1 MFHTARSC
9 AQAMLLAAG
18 TAGFVALGAGIA
30 GADTLG
36 GVTDGLPLGDLGN
49 QVPTALTEGVA
60 TPIGDLVQVQPGEIS
75 ARPDVQHQSGTSTD
89 TAGHVVGDGVSAE
102 TPIEVGEE
110 NATELGPL
118 ALDGATETLPLTEA
132 AGGSPVG
139 GAVDPLSGLLGGTGL
154 LDALPL
160 GGGGQTLPLNHSEPP
175 LDLGHHA
182 SVVEDTAGEL
192 GNRVKNGVQETD
204 PHLVG
209 LDEVDLGRI
218 AGTVPMSDPV
228 GIDAGENADLTGGVT
243 TLLPADVAGTL
254 PMSGSEDLAATDV
267 VDGVDA
273 GALNEV
279 TAPITDTAD
288 ELELPLPTGDSART
302 LPQSGATDLV
312 GDLLPQTPGGDLVDV
327 QGLPQLGE
335 PRVDTDQLP
344 VSTDEL
350 PVAEGSAAD
359 LGLGLS

>member
-1 MFHTARSC
+1 MFHTARSS

-49 QVPTALTEGVA
+49 QVPTALTEGVG
-60 TPIGDLVQVQPGEIS
+60 TPVGDLVQVQPGEIS
-75 ARPDVQHQSGTSTD
+75 AQPDVQHQSGTPTD
-89 TAGHVVGDGVSAE
+89 TVGHVVGDGVSAE
-102 TPIEVGEE
+102 TPIETGEE
-110 NATELGPL
+110 NAAELGPL
-118 ALDGATETLPLTEA
+118 GLDGATETLPLTDA
-132 AGGSPVG
+132 AGASPVG

-160 GGGGQTLPLNHSEPP
+160 SGGGQTLPLNHSESP

-192 GNRVKNGVQETD
+192 GSRVKTGVQETD
-204 PHLVG
+204 AHLVG
-209 LDEVDLGRI
+209 LDEVDLDRVG
-218 AGTVPMSDPV
+218 GTVPMSDPV
-228 GIDAGENADLTGGVT
+228 GLDAGENADLTGGVT
-243 TLLPADVAGTL
+243 TLLPADVAETL

-273 GALNEV
+273 GALNQATEPV
-279 TAPITDTAD
+279 TDTAA
-288 ELELPLPTGDSART
+288 ELELPLPVGDSAGT

-335 PRVDTDQLP
+335 PQVGTDQLP